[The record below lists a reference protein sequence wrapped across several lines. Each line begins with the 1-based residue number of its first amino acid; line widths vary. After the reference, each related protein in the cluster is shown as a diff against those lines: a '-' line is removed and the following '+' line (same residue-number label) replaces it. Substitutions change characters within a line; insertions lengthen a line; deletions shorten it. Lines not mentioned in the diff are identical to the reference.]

1 MRERV
6 GRVGVVTGAAGGIGY
21 GIAQALAGDG
31 MRVVL
36 ADHDT
41 VRLEETAAML
51 RADGAEVSAVPT
63 DVRDAAAVRA
73 LADAALAVF
82 GRVDV
87 VCNNAGVWTL
97 NRQWETEL
105 VDWQWVVDVNLWGV
119 VHGVRTFVPL
129 LLAQPDGGHI
139 VNTASMGGLIGGAM
153 TGPYGATKHA
163 IVGLTKGLR
172 AELAGTAVGV
182 SLLCPGKVRSEML
195 DRVNARPVEVAGDET
210 PGGSGPSPSA
220 RGVIDAMR
228 RSQAGA
234 MSAREA
240 GEQVAAAIREDRFW
254 VLPGADAHV
263 PLLQA
268 EFDELIGAFGSMPAD
283 GGVPDSAR

>member
-1 MRERV
+1 MRELA

-21 GIAQALAGDG
+21 GIARALADDG

-36 ADHDT
+36 ADTDT
-41 VRLEETAAML
+41 ARLEEAAAML
-51 RADGAEVSAVPT
+51 RADGAEVAAVPT
-63 DVRDAAAVRA
+63 DVRDAAAVQA
-73 LADAALAVF
+73 LADAALAGF

-129 LLAQPDGGHI
+129 LLGQPEGGHI

-153 TGPYGATKHA
+153 TGPYGTTKHA

-172 AELAGTAVGV
+172 AELAETAVGV

-195 DRVNARPVEVAGDET
+195 DRVNARPVADADDRT
-210 PGGSGPSPSA
+210 PGDGGPTPSA
-220 RGVIDAMR
+220 RDMIEAMR
-228 RSQAGA
+228 ESRAGA
-234 MSAREA
+234 MSAGEA

-254 VLPGADAHV
+254 VLPGADAHA
-263 PLLQA
+263 PLVRA
-268 EFDELIGAFGSMPAD
+268 EFDELIGAFGSTSAD
-283 GGVPDSAR
+283 G

>member
-1 MRERV
+1 MRELA

-21 GIAQALAGDG
+21 GIAQALADDG

-36 ADHDT
+36 ADTDT
-41 VRLEETAAML
+41 ARLEEAAALL
-51 RADGAEVSAVPT
+51 RADGAEVAAVPT

-73 LADAALAVF
+73 LADAALAGF

-129 LLAQPDGGHI
+129 MLAQPEGGHI
-139 VNTASMGGLIGGAM
+139 VNTASMGGLLGGAM
-153 TGPYGATKHA
+153 TGPYSTTKHA

-172 AELAGTAVGV
+172 AELAETAVGV

-195 DRVNARPVEVAGDET
+195 DRVNARPVADADDET
-210 PGGSGPSPSA
+210 PGDGGPTPSA
-220 RGVIDAMR
+220 RDVIDAMR

-240 GEQVAAAIREDRFW
+240 GGQVAAAIREDRFW
-254 VLPGADAHV
+254 VLPGADAHA
-263 PLLQA
+263 PLVRA
-268 EFDELIGAFGSMPAD
+268 EFDELVGAFGVTSSD
-283 GGVPDSAR
+283 G

>member
-1 MRERV
+1 MP
-6 GRVGVVTGAAGGIGY
+6 GVPRLHRRRPRRRPPVTGHRTPNSTRPKDWGRGSSGREGSGKRDAGTCGTGRS
-21 GIAQALAGDG
+21 GHRGGRWD
-31 MRVVL
+31 
-36 ADHDT
+36 
-41 VRLEETAAML
+41 RLRHRT
-51 RADGAEVSAVPT
+51 
-63 DVRDAAAVRA
+63 RDAAAVRA
-73 LADAALAVF
+73 LADAALAGF
-82 GRVDV
+82 GRIDV

-105 VDWQWVVDVNLWGV
+105 ADWRWVVDVNLWGV

-129 LLAQPDGGHI
+129 MLAQPEGGHI

-195 DRVNARPVEVAGDET
+195 DRVDGRPATDADDEAPDDGRAT
-210 PGGSGPSPSA
+210 PSA
-220 RGVIDAMR
+220 RDVLDAMR

-234 MSAREA
+234 MSAAEA

-263 PLLQA
+263 PLVRA
-268 EFDELIGAFGSMPAD
+268 EFDELIGAFESMSAD
-283 GGVPDSAR
+283 G

>member
-1 MRERV
+1 MRELA

-21 GIAQALAGDG
+21 GIAQALADDG

-36 ADHDT
+36 ADTDT
-41 VRLEETAAML
+41 GRLEEAAAML
-51 RADGAEVSAVPT
+51 RADGAEVAAVPT

-73 LADAALAVF
+73 LADAALAGF

-129 LLAQPDGGHI
+129 MLAQPEGGHI

-172 AELAGTAVGV
+172 AELADTAVGV

-195 DRVNARPVEVAGDET
+195 DRVNARPVADADDGMPGD
-210 PGGSGPSPSA
+210 GGPTPSA
-220 RGVIDAMR
+220 RDMIDAMR
-228 RSQAGA
+228 RSRAGA

-254 VLPGADAHV
+254 VLPGADAHA
-263 PLLQA
+263 PLVRA
-268 EFDELIGAFGSMPAD
+268 EFDELIGAFGSTPAD
-283 GGVPDSAR
+283 G

>member
-21 GIAQALAGDG
+21 GIAQALAGEG

-36 ADHDT
+36 ADRDAE
-41 VRLEETAAML
+41 RLEAAAATL
-51 RADGAEVSAVPT
+51 AADGAEVLAVPT
-63 DVRDAAAVRA
+63 DVRDAAAVQA
-73 LADAALAVF
+73 LADAALTGF

-87 VCNNAGVWTL
+87 ACNNAGVWTL

-129 LLAQPDGGHI
+129 MLAQPEGGHI

-153 TGPYGATKHA
+153 TGPYSATKHA

-195 DRVNARPVEVAGDET
+195 DRVNARPAADAGDGR
-210 PGGSGPSPSA
+210 PPPAA
-220 RGVIDAMR
+220 RDVIDAMR

-268 EFDELIGAFGSMPAD
+268 EFDELLGAFGPTPAD
-283 GGVPDSAR
+283 G